1 MCGIA
6 GIVNLGNIDVQVQ
19 DLKSMTDT
27 IIRRGPDDEGFYIHK
42 NLGFGFRRLS
52 IIDISSGKQPL
63 SNEDESI
70 WVIMNG
76 EIYNFQELRNSLLKK
91 GHIFKS
97 HSDTEVLVHLYEE
110 HGLEFISKLRGM
122 YAFALFDKKN
132 NRVMIARDR
141 VGIKPLFYSFN
152 NNSLIFGSEIK
163 EIKKISGPLT
173 LNNQGILDYF
183 TYGYTLNE
191 KTCYNEI
198 KKLLPAHYLV
208 IDLNTFQTRV
218 ENYWKIKYT
227 PDFTISETEWIERI
241 NTKLSETVNCHMI
254 ADVPL
259 GAFLSGGVDS
269 SAVVANMAKLSDRPI
284 KTFSIGFKEEKY
296 NELNFARIVSEKYKT
311 DHHEFVL
318 EPTSIDII
326 NDLVNMYDE
335 PFADSSAIPTY
346 FLSKLTREY
355 VTVAMS
361 GDGGDEIFAGYNS
374 YRKADL
380 IQKKFKS
387 MPSFVRTM
395 IGNSAKLLP
404 DHIIGKGLM
413 HHISMSPEHLGAYS
427 NIFKEYELPNML
439 NKDFIDSLKS
449 YSSID
454 SKIKM
459 LDLYKTND
467 FVTNYELL
475 DINAYMVDDI
485 LTKVDRAS
493 MANSLEVR
501 VPLLDHEFIELA
513 FQIPSSMKLKE
524 GEGKFIF
531 KKSLESSLPSEILY
545 RKKQG
550 FALPLKKWFRN
561 DLNAL
566 IHDELLT
573 SNSHILNFANKKS
586 IENILSN
593 NNRGKRDFS
602 AQIWTLL
609 FFHQWLKNNNS

>member
-27 IIRRGPDDEGFYIHK
+27 IIKRGPDDEGFYMHK
-42 NLGFGFRRLS
+42 NVGFGFRRLS

-76 EIYNFQELRNSLLKK
+76 EIYNFQALRNSLLAK

-97 HSDTEVLVHLYEE
+97 YSDTEVLVHLYEE
-110 HGLEFISKLRGM
+110 HGLDFISKLRGM

-132 NRVMIARDR
+132 NKVMIARDR
-141 VGIKPLFYSFN
+141 VGIKPLFYSFI

-173 LNNQGILDYF
+173 LNNRGILDYF
-183 TYGYTLNE
+183 TYGYTLND
-191 KTCYNEI
+191 KTCYTEI

-208 IDLNTFQTRV
+208 IDLNTYQTRV

-227 PDFTISETEWIERI
+227 PDFTVSEAEWIERI
-241 NTKLSETVNCHMI
+241 NSKLSETVKCHMI

-318 EPTSIDII
+318 EQTSIDII
-326 NDLVNMYDE
+326 NDLVSMYDE

-374 YRKADL
+374 YRKAAL
-380 IQKKFKS
+380 IHKNFKS
-387 MPSFVRTM
+387 MPNFVRSM
-395 IGNSAKLLP
+395 ISNGSKLLP

-413 HHISMSPEHLGAYS
+413 HHISKSPEHLGAYS
-427 NIFKEYELPNML
+427 NLFKEYELSNIL
-439 NKDFIDSLKS
+439 NKDFLNSLNS

-459 LDLYKTND
+459 LNSYNTGD

-475 DINAYMVDDI
+475 DINAYLVDDI

-513 FQIPSSMKLKE
+513 FQIPSELKLKN
-524 GEGKFIF
+524 GEGKYIF
-531 KKSLESSLPSEILY
+531 KKSLESSLPSEIMY

-550 FALPLKKWFRN
+550 FAVPLKKWFRN
-561 DLNAL
+561 DLNTM

-573 SNSHILNFANKKS
+573 NNSPILNFVNKKS
-586 IENILSN
+586 IENIITN
-593 NNRGKRDFS
+593 NNRGMRDFS

-609 FFHQWLKNNNS
+609 FFHQWLKQNN

>member
-27 IIRRGPDDEGFYIHK
+27 IIKRGPDDEGFYMHK
-42 NLGFGFRRLS
+42 NVGFGFRRLS

-76 EIYNFQELRNSLLKK
+76 EIYNFQALRNSLLAK

-97 HSDTEVLVHLYEE
+97 YSDTEVLVHLYEE
-110 HGLEFISKLRGM
+110 HGLDFISKLRGM

-132 NRVMIARDR
+132 NKVMIARDR
-141 VGIKPLFYSFN
+141 VGIKPLFYSFI

-173 LNNQGILDYF
+173 LNNRGILDYF
-183 TYGYTLNE
+183 TYGYTLND
-191 KTCYNEI
+191 KTCYTEI

-208 IDLNTFQTRV
+208 IDLNTYQTRV

-227 PDFTISETEWIERI
+227 PDFTVSEAEWIERI
-241 NTKLSETVNCHMI
+241 NSKLSETVKCHMI

-269 SAVVANMAKLSDRPI
+269 SAVVANMAKLSDRSI

-296 NELNFARIVSEKYKT
+296 NELNYARIVSEKYKT

-318 EPTSIDII
+318 EPTSINII
-326 NDLVNMYDE
+326 SDLVNMYDE

-361 GDGGDEIFAGYNS
+361 GDGGDEIFAGYSS
-374 YRKADL
+374 YRKAAL

-395 IGNSAKLLP
+395 IGTSAKLLP

-413 HHISMSPEHLGAYS
+413 HHISKSPEHLGAYS
-427 NIFKEYELPNML
+427 NLFKEYELPKML
-439 NKDFIDSLKS
+439 NQDFIDSLKN

-454 SKIKM
+454 SKINM
-459 LDLYKTND
+459 IDSYKTND

-513 FQIPSSMKLKE
+513 FQIPSSLKLKN
-524 GEGKFIF
+524 GEGKYIF
-531 KKSLESSLPSEILY
+531 KKSLESSLPSEIMY

-550 FALPLKKWFRN
+550 FAVPLKKWFRN
-561 DLNAL
+561 DLNTM

-573 SNSHILNFANKKS
+573 SNSLILNFINKKS
-586 IENILSN
+586 IENILTNS
-593 NNRGKRDFS
+593 NRGKRDFS